1 MIAPLDIDIII
12 LHQGI
17 HNLMSA
23 VAAVEYIADNV
34 QFINDR
40 VLDELR
46 NGDDESIGTADFDD
60 AVDDIVDIG
69 GAVVILISFGVIE
82 QLIDDVGKIV
92 GHGLAHL
99 GAGVLTGGLAA
110 NLHQMQQGG
119 GVPDLV

>member
-1 MIAPLDIDIII
+1 
-12 LHQGI
+12 
-17 HNLMSA
+17 MSA
-23 VAAVEYIADNV
+23 IAAVKYIADNV

-46 NGDDESIGTADFDD
+46 NGDDESIGTANFDD

-92 GHGLAHL
+92 GMALRTL
-99 GAGVLTGGLAA
+99 ERVYL
-110 NLHQMQQGG
+110 
-119 GVPDLV
+119 LVALRQTCTKCSRVVVYQTWFSEP

>member
-17 HNLMSA
+17 HDLVSA

-34 QFINDR
+34 KFINDR

-46 NGDDESIGTADFDD
+46 NGDDESIGTANLDD
-60 AVDDIVDIG
+60 AADDIVDIG
-69 GAVVILISFGVIE
+69 GAIIILISFGVIE
-82 QLIDDVGKIV
+82 QLINDIGKIV

-99 GAGVLTGGLAA
+99 GTGVLTGGLAA
-110 NLHQMQQGG
+110 DLDQMQQGG
-119 GVPDLV
+119 GIPDLA